1 MSNIATFYFS
11 FWYVFREIE
20 PPCFNFGKMDM
31 RMIVVYAGL
40 SLSLAA
46 LPALAEAREVMT
58 LQQCRDSAMANN
70 ISLKESAQ
78 KVRIAGYDRKIA
90 IANYF
95 PEVSASMAYMYNSR
109 DLDLLPEKY
118 AETLPALGT
127 ALQGSLQ
134 SCISGLLGNPAF
146 LQMLQKNPELQQL
159 LGSLASTDIS
169 GPVNA
174 VGAEIRQAFNLDITN
189 VFAGAVS
196 VRQPVFM
203 GGRIVNS
210 NRMAKLA
217 EELAATQHDAMTRE
231 VIAEVDNAYWQIVSI
246 SGKNRLARDYAD
258 LLSMM
263 QHDTEALV
271 AEGLAT
277 EADLLSVKVKKNE
290 ADMLL
295 VKTTNGLALS
305 KMLLC
310 KICGMSI
317 DPDIVLAD
325 ENPDAIPLPEMC
337 PRNSDDEIFAA
348 RPEIRSLS
356 LASRIYD
363 TKINVARASMMPEV
377 ALTASYFLSDPN
389 VFHGFRNDF
398 DGMFNVGIAVKVPI
412 VHGREAAQKVRKA
425 KAEAVLADFRL
436 EEAKE
441 SVALQVASLRMQE
454 TESAD
459 KVEMTGKSLA
469 SAEENLRTA
478 TAGYTEG
485 LIPANVL
492 MEAQTAWVKA
502 HSEYIDACTELQLN
516 AVNLAIAQGQNPYV
530 HER

>member
-1 MSNIATFYFS
+1 
-11 FWYVFREIE
+11 
-20 PPCFNFGKMDM
+20 
-31 RMIVVYAGL
+31 MIVVYAGL

-90 IANYF
+90 MANYF

-174 VGAEIRQAFNLDITN
+174 VG
-189 VFAGAVS
+189 
-196 VRQPVFM
+196 
-203 GGRIVNS
+203 
-210 NRMAKLA
+210 
-217 EELAATQHDAMTRE
+217 ELAATQHDAMTRE

-389 VFHGFRNDF
+389 VFHGFRNEF

-454 TESAD
+454 AESAD
-459 KVEMTGKSLA
+459 KVEMAGKSLA

-478 TAGYTEG
+478 TAGYAEG